1 MTGLPTVGTTLPAW
15 SLHGPVDAGWV
26 RRYAAASGDD
36 NPLHTDPAIARAA
49 GFAGP
54 IVPGM
59 MLLGLCERAIR
70 AWYPNATIQRLAGRF
85 LQPVVTPAALT
96 FTARV
101 ALVNAATGTFILRI
115 LAGTPDT
122 PPACMAD
129 ATLHLSPCGPAP

>member
-1 MTGLPTVGTTLPAW
+1 MTNLPATGTALPAW
-15 SLHGPVDAGWV
+15 ALHTPIDAAWV

-36 NPLHTDPAIARAA
+36 NPLHVDPAIARAA
-49 GFAGP
+49 GFSGP

-70 AWYPNATIQRLAGRF
+70 AWYPDAEIQRLAGRF

-96 FTARV
+96 LTGRV
-101 ALVNAATGTFILRI
+101 ALVNAMEGTFILRI
-115 LAGTPDT
+115 VVGAPNA

-129 ATLHLSPCGPAP
+129 ATLRPPQTQA